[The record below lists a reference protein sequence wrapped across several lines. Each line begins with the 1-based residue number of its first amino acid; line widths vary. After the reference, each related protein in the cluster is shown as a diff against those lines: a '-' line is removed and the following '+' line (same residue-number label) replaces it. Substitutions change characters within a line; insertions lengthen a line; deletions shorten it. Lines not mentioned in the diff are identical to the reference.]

1 VISLFQEGEHMKM
14 KLFALAIFY
23 ILSLLAS
30 VASTLAADSPPTKL
44 KLRETEKSTFGNIKT
59 TTDSVT
65 GMEFVSVKGGCYQM
79 GSTTGG
85 TEEKPVHQVC
95 LSDFHMGK
103 YEVTQGQWE
112 KVMGSN
118 PSHFKQCGPECP
130 VETVFWNDA
139 QEFIKKLNS
148 GSGKQYRLPTEAEWE
163 YAARSGG
170 KDEKWAGTS
179 DETILGK
186 YAWYDNNSGKT
197 THKAGLKKANGL
209 GLHDMSG
216 NVWEWCQDWYSDS
229 YYDDSPKNNPS
240 GPANGELRVMR
251 GGSWNSYGSV
261 ARAAFRGRFDPG
273 GRSFNVGFRLVL
285 PAK

>member
-1 VISLFQEGEHMKM
+1 MIIRNSIMISVLIM
-14 KLFALAIFY
+14 
-23 ILSLLAS
+23 LLAGI
-30 VASTLAADSPPTKL
+30 THAADAPPVKL
-44 KLRETEKSTFGNIKT
+44 KLREADAAPPSGVPDKPN
-59 TTDSVT
+59 TDPIT

-85 TEEKPVHQVC
+85 TDEKPVHQVC

-112 KVMGSN
+112 KMMGSN

-130 VETVFWNDA
+130 VEDVSWNDA

-179 DETILGK
+179 DETSLGK
-186 YAWYDNNSGKT
+186 YAWYEKNSGQT

-229 YYDDSPKNNPS
+229 YYDDSQKDNPT
-240 GPANGELRVMR
+240 GPDNGEQRVLR
-251 GGSWNSYGSV
+251 GGSWLYNDND
-261 ARAAFRGRFDPG
+261 ARAASRSRCDPG
-273 GRSFNVGFRLVL
+273 SRYNYGGIRLVL